1 MTFLRLRTTPEE
13 IVIVCNGITRFDV
26 KDNRIKDIRF
36 TDTLNGKCFMG
47 MGSSNG
53 VIVFRCAV
61 IAAKSCQK
69 SLACSNKQYQLR

>member
-36 TDTLNGKCFMG
+36 TDTLNGKCFLQF
-47 MGSSNG
+47 
-53 VIVFRCAV
+53 FRF
-61 IAAKSCQK
+61 
-69 SLACSNKQYQLR
+69 